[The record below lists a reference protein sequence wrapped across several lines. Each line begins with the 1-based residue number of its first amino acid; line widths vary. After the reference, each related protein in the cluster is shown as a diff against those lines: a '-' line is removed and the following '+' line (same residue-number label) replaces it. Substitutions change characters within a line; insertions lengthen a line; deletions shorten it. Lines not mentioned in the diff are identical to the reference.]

1 MREVRLVGVRVDLRS
16 RNPVVFLQEEST
28 RRAIPIFIGTYE
40 ATAIADAMD
49 HTYVPRPLTHDL
61 QVDVIEALGASLVR
75 VVVTEIRDGTYFA
88 ELHLDAGGTPVVVS
102 ARPSDAIA
110 IAARTDA
117 AIFVADDL
125 LDTAGVMLEEIE
137 IDLGDDGEEPDAAVV
152 DEFRE
157 FLDNVRPEDFS
168 G

>member
-1 MREVRLVGVRVDLRS
+1 MRVDLRS
-16 RNPVVFLQEEST
+16 RVPVVFLQEEST
-28 RRAIPIFIGTYE
+28 RRSIPIFIGTAE
-40 ATAIADAMD
+40 ATAIAYAME

-61 QVDVIEALGASLVR
+61 QVDVIAALGASVVR
-75 VVVTEIRDGTYFA
+75 VVITEIRDATYFA
-88 ELHLDAGGTPVVVS
+88 ELHLDASGGPVVVS

-117 AIFVADDL
+117 PIFVADDL
-125 LDTAGVMLEEIE
+125 LDTAGVMLEEVE
-137 IDLGDDGEEPDAAVV
+137 IDLGDEGEPDDVVV
-152 DEFRE
+152 DEFLE